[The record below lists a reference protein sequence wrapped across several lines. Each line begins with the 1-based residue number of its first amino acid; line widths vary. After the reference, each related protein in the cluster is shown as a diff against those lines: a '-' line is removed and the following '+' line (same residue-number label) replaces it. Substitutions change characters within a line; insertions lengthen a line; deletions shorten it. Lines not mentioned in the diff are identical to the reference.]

1 MFKEGDI
8 EGVKYASIYSVS
20 KSVVGFCVWS
30 VPNQNV
36 RLQTVIDFWVVYL
49 DESKGPNVSE

>member
-1 MFKEGDI
+1 M

-20 KSVVGFCVWS
+20 KSLVGFCVWS

-49 DESKGPNVSE
+49 DESKGPNMSE